1 MLYKYLKKTCEFAY
15 CPVFFPTSISGNEF
29 LSSFFYGKQKQ
40 EICIAVDNFNV
51 AVLRINKAFLEN
63 GCKKTRE
70 GSVVVQR

>member
-1 MLYKYLKKTCEFAY
+1 MNLHIVQCFL
-15 CPVFFPTSISGNEF
+15 FFCKSGSEF

-51 AVLRINKAFLEN
+51 AVLRINKAFLES